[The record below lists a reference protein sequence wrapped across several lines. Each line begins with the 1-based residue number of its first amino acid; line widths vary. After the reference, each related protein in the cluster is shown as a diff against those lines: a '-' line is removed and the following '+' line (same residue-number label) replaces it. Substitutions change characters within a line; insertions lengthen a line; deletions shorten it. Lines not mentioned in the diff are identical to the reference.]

1 MCNDHVAQHR
11 RNKKSKDHVL
21 VPIASDCSSPTAT
34 AAKTPATIKQPVRGD
49 GVLGR
54 RLSFE
59 EGSPANHPTS
69 TDGGDTGSDNG
80 GYDTESDSDMHDG
93 NATVNYDVPISSE
106 ELPLDKDAH
115 KLAQQ
120 FLRELDS
127 NAPNFL
133 KRCNHNVGH
142 QISA

>member
-1 MCNDHVAQHR
+1 
-11 RNKKSKDHVL
+11 
-21 VPIASDCSSPTAT
+21 
-34 AAKTPATIKQPVRGD
+34 
-49 GVLGR
+49 
-54 RLSFE
+54 
-59 EGSPANHPTS
+59 
-69 TDGGDTGSDNG
+69 
-80 GYDTESDSDMHDG
+80 MHDG

-115 KLAQQ
+115 ELAQQ